1 MKMNRDVRVITP
13 EKCEDRPNDFAKAF
27 SLDLKRSRFIV
38 KKNFRSVAGST
49 RLGQIWLILDPLI
62 VSMVY
67 FFVFTVI
74 RHNASP
80 ASLFLGI
87 TYVRIL
93 QMGLRNGFNNSV
105 DYTGGIKIE
114 RVRTRVILI
123 SEYMLSTTN
132 TFFMCFGV
140 SIVFIIFFDSNLP
153 QTVALYLFA
162 YPLYV
167 MWYGIGSFFSPIGVR
182 VPDTRALVSYFG
194 MLMFFGSPAL
204 YSLGQTSG
212 LHRTV
217 CLYNPFSF
225 FVEGARHFIL
235 GSEDYKLL
243 DEMVGI
249 SFLAIFSIV
258 LVDSINRYDWNRW
271 RFSTWS

>member
-1 MKMNRDVRVITP
+1 MKRDIRVITP
-13 EKCEDRPNDFAKAF
+13 EKCEEFPRDQTEAR
-27 SLDLKRSRFIV
+27 SLDFKRAKFIV
-38 KKNFRSVAGST
+38 RKNFRSIAGSR
-49 RLGQIWLILDPLI
+49 RLGEIWLILDPLI

-74 RHNASP
+74 RHNTNP

-105 DYTGGIKIE
+105 DYSGGIKIE
-114 RVRTRVILI
+114 RVRTRVILT
-123 SEYMLSTTN
+123 SEYLLSVTN

-140 SIVFIIFFDSNLP
+140 SIVFAIFFDSDILE
-153 QTVALYLFA
+153 TVALFLIA
-162 YPLYV
+162 LPLYV

-182 VPDTRALVSYFG
+182 IPDTRALVSYFG

-212 LHRTV
+212 LHRAV

-225 FVEGARHFIL
+225 FVEFARFYIL

-243 DEMVGI
+243 DANIGI
-249 SFLAIFSIV
+249 SYLIIFTLILGISIK
-258 LVDSINRYDWNRW
+258 RYDWNRW